1 MRLTYIWHDCFLL
14 SFISC
19 NIVTDFFRTPPA
31 DPDAEA
37 EGGDLPVKSAA
48 EASGAESEGGDLPAF
63 LRELDRE
70 KPLYVVVSHHHK
82 DHFTPDI
89 FLWEKHFPRIRYIIS
104 RDTARYARRYIRPES
119 AYKGEKKL
127 SRPETVTAL
136 MAGEEYSDNCL
147 TVKAFG
153 STDIGC
159 SYAIC
164 CEGLRI
170 FFAGDLNAWVWRRE
184 DTAQSDKQMMGEYLH
199 HLGEIAREFPSFDL
213 VLFPVDYR
221 IGESYSEGPLM
232 FVERIRTRC
241 FVPMHLEL
249 WATASD
255 RHLLHTKAVDLFF
268 SASHEP
274 ASTTQVTSPLSTK
287 LQSDTSSQTF
297 RYVPL
302 LQPGASID
310 IQPLSES

>member
-89 FLWEKHFPRIRYIIS
+89 FLWEKHFPRIRDIIS
-104 RDTARYARRYIRPES
+104 RDTARYSRRYIRPES

-136 MAGEEYSDNCL
+136 MAGEEYSDNCV

-159 SYAIC
+159 SYARC

-199 HLGEIAREFPSFDL
+199 HVAEIAKEYPQIDLALFPLDYCLGEPYA
-213 VLFPVDYR
+213 
-221 IGESYSEGPLM
+221 EGASIFLGKA
-232 FVERIRTRC
+232 ETRR
-241 FVPMHLEL
+241 FVPMHFEL
-249 WATASD
+249 WAD
-255 RHLLHTKAVDLFF
+255 EGERRLFHEKAAEFCNALDGGGTLGIY
-268 SASHEP
+268 
-274 ASTTQVTSPLSTK
+274 
-287 LQSDTSSQTF
+287 LQK
-297 RYVPL
+297 
-302 LQPGASID
+302 PGDSIE
-310 IQPLSES
+310 IVAES